1 MKNPKP
7 PCPYC
12 DLFLISSYHINFN
25 KLYCH
30 NNHYSSYWSKE
41 GNDLISETFVIGFYQ
56 VQNIYLPFLDYKAGA
71 IISKQVTVGPKT
83 FSTII
88 ITLPDPLKMPIT
100 LEKIEGLIIF
110 S

>member
-12 DLFLISSYHINFN
+12 DLFLVSSYHINFN
-25 KLYCH
+25 ELYCH